1 MGMPGHETM
10 ARLSA
15 ALVSRGG
22 GYLRNPVRQRQV
34 TCAVCTT
41 PALGQDRCFACRQHR
56 AYAGLAD
63 ASAFLTYAVAGQQS
77 EDVMRGY
84 KAPQSPAEHRIVV
97 ALLVIVGLSGHA
109 QCPQALAGAPVTHWA
124 SVPSLPA
131 QPGEHP
137 LRAIVSNVAP
147 GQEIRL
153 AAAASAR
160 FPRDVNPHHFSAGGP
175 LPAGSHVL
183 LIDDTWAGGGHA
195 QSAALGLRRA
205 GADRVSL
212 LVVARWIRTDFKGN
226 VAFLRE
232 LATRDYDPAICP
244 WTGGTCP
251 AAGSGRGG
259 PQDRRGR

>member
-1 MGMPGHETM
+1 MLEPETI
-10 ARLSA
+10 AQLSG

-22 GYLRNPVRQRQV
+22 GYLRNPVRQSRI

-41 PALGQDRCFACRQHR
+41 PAAGQDRCFACRQHR
-56 AYAGLAD
+56 AYDGLAD
-63 ASAFLTYAVAGQQS
+63 ASAFLTYAVADQQS
-77 EDVMRGY
+77 GYLMRGY
-84 KAPQSPAEHRIVV
+84 KAPQPAEEHRAIV
-97 ALLVIVGLSGHA
+97 ALLVIAGLAGHA
-109 QCPQALAGAPVTHWA
+109 PCPQVLAGRPVTHWA

-137 LRAIVSNVAP
+137 LRAIVSSLAP
-147 GQEIRL
+147 GQEARL

-160 FPRDVNPHHFSAGGP
+160 FPRDVNPHHFRADGP

-195 QSAALGLRRA
+195 QSAALALRRA
-205 GADRVSL
+205 GAGRVSL
-212 LVVARWIRTDFKGN
+212 LVVARWIRTDFGGN
-226 VAFLRE
+226 VEFLRE
-232 LATRDYDPAICP
+232 LAGRDYDPQICP
-244 WTGGTCP
+244 WTGGSCP